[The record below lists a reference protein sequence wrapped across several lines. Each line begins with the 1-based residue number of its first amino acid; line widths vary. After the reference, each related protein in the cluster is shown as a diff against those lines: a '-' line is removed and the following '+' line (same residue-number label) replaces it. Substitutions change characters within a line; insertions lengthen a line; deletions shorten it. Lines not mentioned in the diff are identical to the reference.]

1 MRIGRSGDADM
12 TEGVI
17 WKQVISFSI
26 PMMIGLLFQQ
36 LYNTVDA
43 VIVGHFVGDAALAA
57 VGSTGS
63 VLNMLVG
70 LCMGLSTGAG
80 IVISQLYGAH
90 DHEKLSRAVHT
101 AITLT
106 LILSV
111 FATVVGVLIT
121 PSMLR
126 LMKTPD
132 DVIAESTTYL
142 TIYFAG
148 ITGLL
153 IYNMGSGILR
163 AVGDSRRP
171 LYFLICSAVLNTI
184 GDLIFVVTFD
194 WGVAGV
200 AAATILSQMVSA
212 VLVLW
217 VLSRT
222 DAPYG
227 LKFRQLGIDRERLHS
242 IFAMGLPSSIQQVLT
257 SFSNVFVQSYIN
269 VFGKECMAG
278 WTSYNKIDAFILIPV
293 QSISMAAATFVGQNY
308 GAKKYKRA
316 RDGVR
321 ITTMMSFTVCFVAT
335 AVVLLLQKYLLML
348 FSLEG
353 ESMEFGRQFITII
366 SPFYLTICFNQI
378 YASALRGTG
387 SAKLPTVI
395 MLCSFVGFRQLFLY
409 VNSLL
414 GGSFVATALAYPA
427 GWVVCTILLTIAY
440 RRCKLFTLEETVLT
454 ADVSG

>member
-17 WKQVISFSI
+17 WKQIITFSV

-63 VLNMLVG
+63 ILNMLVG
-70 LCMGLSTGAG
+70 LCTGIAAGAG
-80 IVISQLYGAH
+80 IVISQHYGAH

-106 LILSV
+106 LLFSV
-111 FATVVGVLIT
+111 VATIVGVLIT
-121 PSMLR
+121 PAMLR
-126 LMKTPD
+126 MMKTPG
-132 DVIAESTTYL
+132 DVLTDSTTYL

-153 IYNMGSGILR
+153 VYNMGSGILR

-171 LYFLICSAVLNTI
+171 LYFLCCSAILNTV
-184 GDLIFVVTFD
+184 GDLVFVVVFD

-200 AAATILSQMVSA
+200 AVATILSQMVSA
-212 VLVLW
+212 VLVLL
-217 VLSRT
+217 VLMRT

-227 LKFRQLGIDRERLHS
+227 LKLRQLRIHKDMLSS
-242 IFAMGLPSSIQQVLT
+242 ILALGMPSGIQQVVT

-308 GAKKYKRA
+308 GAKKYTRA

-321 ITTMMSFTVCFVAT
+321 LSAIMSFTVCVVAT
-335 AVVLLLQKYLLML
+335 GVVLLLQRQLLAL
-348 FSLEG
+348 FSLDNKSLAYG
-353 ESMEFGRQFITII
+353 MKFITII

-395 MLCSFVGFRQLFLY
+395 MLGSFVVFRQIFLF

-414 GGSFVATALAYPA
+414 GGSFLGTALAYPA
-427 GWVVCTILLTIAY
+427 GWVLCTILLTIAY
-440 RRCKLFTLEETVLT
+440 RRCKLFKLQDVPELLT
-454 ADVSG
+454 AQ